1 MADKDRNPRLA
12 ALRSLEESLHRHRCG
27 AGLRGS
33 STGPGSGAG
42 PPPFRRSRLYP
53 YLQWARPFLVFVATI
68 CDAIV
73 ESIGQPLNRLGRSVF
88 GARVRRSTRRWLRRP
103 AVRKIAIGLG
113 ASACA
118 FLLAATGLWWRLN
131 SGPISVNLLTPWF
144 ASAVAENLG
153 NRYRVTIGGT
163 VIELDENNRM
173 ALRMRDV
180 VIRDDDGTI
189 VASAPKAEI
198 GFAATSLL
206 LGHPR
211 IESVNLV
218 GAELALRVQKDGKI
232 TVYAGADKR
241 PIAVAP
247 ALASADSAPPLTK
260 SGVLPPAPGA
270 APDASGNS
278 FAALLSW
285 IDSLGRFGL
294 DGGDLT
300 EVGLKS
306 GNLVVDDLRSGRQSR
321 FENIHLSAMRPQPGE
336 LSVTLGSQEAAKPW
350 VIVAAI
356 KPSGEGSRAVR
367 IEARKVSVDD
377 ILTALRLGEGRIE
390 ADVPVSASLHAEI
403 AADGTPQFAN
413 GRILIGPG
421 VIGEVGKEGSQ
432 IPIDR
437 FEAKLEWDAARH
449 AVISPFQFISG
460 NMRMTLIAR
469 AEAPSEAGGAWAFG
483 LRGGSVVISPRSP
496 DEDTLLL
503 NRILAQGRY
512 DPVNHRVEIQHAEAA
527 GMDVNVAMS
536 GFVDIA
542 TADPRLVIGLAAREM
557 SGDSFQRIWPQFV
570 NPKVRAWV
578 LENMSGGQVERVEIA
593 TNAPMSTLK
602 DGGPPVPDDG
612 LSIDVVANGTAI
624 NLIDGLPP
632 IRDADLVMRVRGRHA
647 TVALGRGGVAL
658 PSGRQLTLTNGLF
671 EVPDTHGKAPPA
683 RAQVRVDGPVPAA
696 AELLAMDRLREAS
709 GAPLDPAQSRGAV
722 SAQISVA
729 MLVDRNP
736 PKGSLT
742 YNIVADVTNF
752 AVDHFVMAQK
762 IEAQTLRI
770 TADTAGYQLKGDVRI
785 AGTPAAVEYRKAL
798 DDPDAEVRLQA
809 VFDDA
814 ARNRF
819 GYDSKGGIAGPVPIK
834 LSGRLATS
842 PDHDNRLSVEMD
854 LTQAKIDNLLP
865 GWVKAAGKPA
875 HAALNYVGKD
885 KNARFDDI
893 TIEGSGASVKGTA
906 EINNGELVTASFP
919 MFALSEGDK
928 TSLKAERNADGPL
941 KVTIRGDVF
950 DGRAFV
956 KSVVGGSAAETKQ
969 RQAMADFDLD
979 MKIGALAGFNGEALR
994 AVDLKLLH
1002 RGGRF
1007 EAFSLGSK
1015 IGADTPLTGD
1025 MRPRADGVAGQV
1037 LFFETKDAGALFRF
1051 TDVYA
1056 RMYGGHMWIAMEPPN
1071 NESNP
1076 RDGQVNVQNFSVRG
1090 EPALDKIAAGA
1101 PGQPNPAVEF
1111 TLMRVD
1117 FTRSVGRLTIKE
1129 GVVRGPVIGATI
1141 GGLIDYAANEVRM
1154 RGTFVPLY
1162 GLNNAIGQIPI
1173 VGPLLS
1179 GGSNEGL
1186 VGLTYEV
1193 VGTPGKPVLRVNP
1206 ISALAPGVFRKFLE
1220 FPSTV
1225 PVEQPYSDNR
1235 SAIQ

>member
-1 MADKDRNPRLA
+1 M
-12 ALRSLEESLHRHRCG
+12 
-27 AGLRGS
+27 
-33 STGPGSGAG
+33 
-42 PPPFRRSRLYP
+42 
-53 YLQWARPFLVFVATI
+53 
-68 CDAIV
+68 
-73 ESIGQPLNRLGRSVF
+73 
-88 GARVRRSTRRWLRRP
+88 RRP
-103 AVRKIAIGLG
+103 AVRKVAIGLG
-113 ASACA
+113 AGACA
-118 FLLAATGLWWRLN
+118 FLIAATGLWWRLN

-144 ASAVAENLG
+144 AAAVAENLG
-153 NRYRVTIGGT
+153 DHYRVSIGGT

-173 ALRMRDV
+173 ALRMQDV

-198 GFAATSLL
+198 GFAVTSLL

-241 PIAVAP
+241 PIAVSP
-247 ALASADSAPPLTK
+247 ALASAGSTPTAFKPGTD
-260 SGVLPPAPGA
+260 PPAPTTTADG
-270 APDASGNS
+270 SGNS
-278 FAALLSW
+278 FAALLAW
-285 IDSLGRFGL
+285 IDSLGTLGL

-306 GNLVVDDLRSGRQSR
+306 GNLVVDDLRTGRQSR
-321 FENIHLSAMRPQPGE
+321 FENIHLSLTRPHPGE
-336 LSVTLGSQEAAKPW
+336 LSVTLGSQEADKPW

-367 IEARKVSVDD
+367 IEARKVSIDD

-390 ADVPVSASLHAEI
+390 ADVPISASLHAEI

-421 VIGEVGKEGSQ
+421 IVGEVGDKDNR
-432 IPIDR
+432 IAIDR
-437 FEAKLEWDAARH
+437 FEANLDWDAARR
-449 AVISPFQFISG
+449 AVISPFQFVSG
-460 NMRMTLIAR
+460 NMRMTLVAR
-469 AEAPSEAGGAWAFG
+469 ADAPREAGGAWGFG
-483 LRGGSVVISPRSP
+483 LRGGSVVISPRNP

-503 NRILAQGRY
+503 NRISALGRY
-512 DPVNHRVEIQHAEAA
+512 DPVNRRIEIQHAEAA
-527 GMDVNVAMS
+527 GMDVNIAMS
-536 GFVDIA
+536 GFIDVA
-542 TADPRLVIGLAAREM
+542 TADPRLVIGMAAREM
-557 SGDSFQRIWPQFV
+557 SGASFQRIWPQFV

-578 LENMSGGQVERVEIA
+578 LENMSGGKVERVEIA

-612 LSIDVVANGTAI
+612 LSIDVVANGTVV
-624 NLIDGLPP
+624 NLVDGLPP
-632 IRDADLVMRVRGRHA
+632 IRDSDLVMRVRGRHA
-647 TVALGRGGVAL
+647 TVALGRGGVKL
-658 PSGRQLTLTNGLF
+658 PSGRELTLTHGLF

-683 RAQVRVDGPVPAA
+683 RVQVRVDGPVPAA

-709 GAPLDPAQSRGAV
+709 GAPLDPALSRGAV

-729 MLVDRNP
+729 MLVARNP
-736 PKGSLT
+736 PKGSLK

-752 AVDHFVMAQK
+752 AVDRFVMAQK

-770 TADTAGYQLKGDVRI
+770 TADAEGYQLKGDVRI
-785 AGTPAAVEYRKAL
+785 AGTPAVVEYRKAR

-834 LSGRLATS
+834 LSGRLGTS
-842 PDHDNRLSVEMD
+842 PDHENRLSVELD
-854 LTQAKIDNLLP
+854 LTKAKIDNLLP

-875 HAALNYVGKD
+875 RAAFNYVGKD
-885 KNARFDDI
+885 KTARFDDV
-893 TIEGSGASVKGTA
+893 TIEGSGASVKGGA

-919 MFALSEGDK
+919 VFALSEGDK
-928 TSLKAERNADGPL
+928 TNLKAERGADGPL

-950 DGRAFV
+950 DGRAFI
-956 KSVVGGSAAETKQ
+956 KSVMGGSAAETKQ

-979 MKIGALAGFNGEALR
+979 LKIGALAGFNGEALR
-994 AVDLKLLH
+994 AVEMKLLH

-1037 LFFETKDAGALFRF
+1037 LYFETKDAGALFRF

-1056 RMYGGHMWIAMEPPN
+1056 RMHGGQMWVAMEPPN
-1071 NESNP
+1071 NELTP
-1076 RDGQVNVQNFSVRG
+1076 REGQVNVQNFSVRG
-1090 EPALDKIAAGA
+1090 EPALEKIAAGA

-1117 FTRSVGRLTIKE
+1117 FTRSVGRLAIKE

-1141 GGLIDYAANEVRM
+1141 GGVIDYAANEVRM

-1220 FPSTV
+1220 FPNTV
-1225 PVEQPYSDNR
+1225 PQEQPYSDNR

>member
-12 ALRSLEESLHRHRCG
+12 ALRSLEDSLHQHRCS
-27 AGLRGS
+27 AGLRGQARA
-33 STGPGSGAG
+33 PGSAG
-42 PPPFRRSRLYP
+42 PPPIARSRLYP

-73 ESIGQPLNRLGRSVF
+73 GSVGRPLGRLGRRIF
-88 GARVRRSTRRWLRRP
+88 GKRVHRSTRRWLRRP
-103 AVRKIAIGLG
+103 AVRRTAIGLG
-113 ASACA
+113 AVACA
-118 FLLAATGLWWRLN
+118 FLVAASGLWWRLN
-131 SGPISVNLLTPWF
+131 SGPISVDLLTPWF

-153 NRYRVTIGGT
+153 NRYKVAIGGT

-173 ALRMRDV
+173 ALRMWNV

-189 VASAPKAEI
+189 IASAPKAEI
-198 GFAATSLL
+198 GFAVTSLL

-218 GAELALRVQKDGKI
+218 GAELALRVQQDGKI

-241 PIAVAP
+241 PIAVTP
-247 ALASADSAPPLTK
+247 ALASADSTVPLAK
-260 SGVLPPAPGA
+260 SGSVPPAPGA
-270 APDASGNS
+270 ALDASGNN
-278 FAALLSW
+278 FAALLTW
-285 IDSLGRFGL
+285 IDSLGTFGL
-294 DGGDLT
+294 DGGDLA

-306 GNLVVDDLRSGRQSR
+306 GSLVVDDLRNGRQSR
-321 FENIHLSAMRPQPGE
+321 FENIHLSVTRPHPGE
-336 LSVTLGSQEAAKPW
+336 LSLTLGSQEAGKPW

-356 KPSGEGSRAVR
+356 KPSGQGARAIR
-367 IEARKVSVDD
+367 IEARKVAVDD
-377 ILTALRLGEGRIE
+377 ILTALRVGEGRIE
-390 ADVPVSASLHAEI
+390 AAVPVSASLHAEI

-421 VIGEVGKEGSQ
+421 VIGEAGKEESRVA
-432 IPIDR
+432 IDR
-437 FEAKLEWDAARH
+437 FEAKLEWDAARR
-449 AVISPFQFISG
+449 AIVSPFQFVSG
-460 NMRMTLIAR
+460 NVRMTLMGR
-469 AEAPSEAGGAWAFG
+469 VEAPRAAGGAWAFG
-483 LRGGSVVISPRSP
+483 LRGGSVVLAPRNP

-503 NRILAQGRY
+503 NRILALGRY
-512 DPVNHRVEIQHAEAA
+512 DPVNHRLDIQNAEIA
-527 GMDVNVAMS
+527 GADVNVAMS
-536 GFVDIA
+536 GFVDLA
-542 TADPRLVIGLAAREM
+542 TADPRLVVGVAAREM

-578 LENMSGGQVERVEIA
+578 LENMSGGKVERLEIA
-593 TNAPMSTLK
+593 TNAPMSALK

-612 LSIDVVANGTAI
+612 LSIDVVANRTSV
-624 NLIDGLPP
+624 NLIEGLPP
-632 IRDADLVMRVRGRHA
+632 IRDSDIVMRVRGRHA
-647 TVALGRGGVAL
+647 TVALGRGGVTL

-671 EVPDTHGKAPPA
+671 DVPDTHGKSPPA

-709 GAPLDPAQSRGAV
+709 GAPLDPTQSRGTV

-729 MLVDRNP
+729 LRVDRNP

-742 YNIVADVTNF
+742 YNIVADATNF
-752 AVDHFVMAQK
+752 AVDHFVMSQK

-770 TADTAGYQLKGDVRI
+770 TADTGGYQLKGDVRI
-785 AGTPAAVEYRKAL
+785 AGTPASVDYRKSL

-834 LSGRLATS
+834 LAGRLATS
-842 PDHDNRLSVEMD
+842 PDRDNRLSVELD

-865 GWVKAAGKPA
+865 GWVKSAGKPA
-875 HAALNYVGKD
+875 HAALNYVGRD

-906 EINNGELVTASFP
+906 EIGNGELVVASFP
-919 MFALSEGDK
+919 VFALSEGDK
-928 TSLKAERNADGPL
+928 TNLKAERGGDGPL

-950 DGRAFV
+950 DGRGFI
-956 KSVVGGSAAETKQ
+956 KSIMGGSAAETKQ
-969 RQAMADFDLD
+969 RQAMSDFDLD

-1002 RGGRF
+1002 RSGRF

-1015 IGADTPLTGD
+1015 IGADTPLMGD

-1056 RMYGGHMWIAMEPPN
+1056 RMYGGNMWIAMEPPN

-1117 FTRSVGRLTIKE
+1117 FTRSVGRLAIKE

-1141 GGLIDYAANEVRM
+1141 GGVIDYGANEVRM

-1162 GLNNAIGQIPI
+1162 GLNNAVGQIPI

-1220 FPSTV
+1220 FPSTA
-1225 PVEQPYSDNR
+1225 PQEQPYTDSR